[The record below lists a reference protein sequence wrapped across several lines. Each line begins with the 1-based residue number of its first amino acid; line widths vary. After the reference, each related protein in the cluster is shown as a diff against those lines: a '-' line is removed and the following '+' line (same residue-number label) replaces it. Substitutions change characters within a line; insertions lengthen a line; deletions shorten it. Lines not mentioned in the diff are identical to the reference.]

1 MKYGWVLCI
10 HSFYP
15 SRKTHRHRE
24 NIQTTQKG
32 KIGAFLWGDKA
43 LLTSI
48 NGFCTAELS
57 NVHSSLLWWLY
68 AAQPDDV
75 IHLLLLL
82 MDVLAY
88 SLNPFFTFLVTRGRY
103 SLFLL
108 CRINAIYSS
117 CLRLRRQ
124 SSSPANWKVGGSIP
138 CCSSLHAKV
147 SLARYWT
154 SSCSRCVHRNVIVR

>member
-1 MKYGWVLCI
+1 MGFMHPFLL
-10 HSFYP
+10 S
-15 SRKTHRHRE
+15 
-24 NIQTTQKG
+24 IQKDTQAQGEHTNSTQKG

-43 LLTSI
+43 LLTNI

-68 AAQPDDV
+68 AAQPDDI

-88 SLNPFFTFLVTRGRY
+88 SLIPFFTFSVTRGRY

-138 CCSSLHAKV
+138 GCSSLHAKV
-147 SLARYWT
+147 SLGKIQ
-154 SSCSRCVHRNVIVR
+154 NLKLL